1 MGLRRSL
8 WCPAFLRGGMRT
20 AFEEG
25 GNVSRDGRHLA
36 CWEEDAIRKHTV
48 SRVYFIMQDTG
59 VYNK

>member
-1 MGLRRSL
+1 
-8 WCPAFLRGGMRT
+8 MRT

-48 SRVYFIMQDTG
+48 SSVYFIMQDTG